1 MEKYVNLS
9 ATVTD
14 KFFYK
19 KKKQKQKQQNSTT
32 ITN

>member
-1 MEKYVNLS
+1 MEKYVNLF

-14 KFFYK
+14 KFYNNK
-19 KKKQKQKQQNSTT
+19 KKNTKNSTT